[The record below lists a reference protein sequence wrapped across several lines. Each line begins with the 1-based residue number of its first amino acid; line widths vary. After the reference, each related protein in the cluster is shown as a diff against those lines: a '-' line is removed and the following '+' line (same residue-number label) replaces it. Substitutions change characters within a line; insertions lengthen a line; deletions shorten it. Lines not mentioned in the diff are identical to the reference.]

1 MNHLDLR
8 VQFLAGLVLLISTT
22 QQVETFLRFILL
34 TLSIVYTIY
43 KIYERFKEKR
53 SKHDSGTIL

>member
-1 MNHLDLR
+1 MHHFDLR

-34 TLSIVYTIY
+34 TLSIIYTLY
-43 KIYERFKEKR
+43 KIYDRFKEKN
-53 SKHDSGTIL
+53 KKDDAGTVL